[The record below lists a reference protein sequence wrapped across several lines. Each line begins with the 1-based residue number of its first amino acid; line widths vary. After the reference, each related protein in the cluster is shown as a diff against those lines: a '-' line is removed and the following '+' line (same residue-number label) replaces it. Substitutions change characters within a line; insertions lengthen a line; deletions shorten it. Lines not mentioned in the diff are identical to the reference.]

1 MRAYPCRGD
10 GRSASWEGS
19 RGSRASGART
29 YGATSCPP
37 LPYLQEITTSPSDQP
52 RAQHGRLAAR
62 RRKGRRRRARRVEVG
77 GGDDAGGGFV
87 TSTCRG
93 WRRGSEEP
101 KCE

>member
-37 LPYLQEITTSPSDQP
+37 PLPYLQEITTSPSDPP

-62 RRKGRRRRARRVEVG
+62 RGRRVEVG

-87 TSTCRG
+87 IFTCRG
-93 WRRGSEEP
+93 GGAEVRSHNARKP
-101 KCE
+101 